1 MKQSLDLL
9 NQIIEHA
16 KQKDLEY
23 RNKMLRKHKASQ
35 AVGEDWLV
43 QHLRSLKELIILEN
57 VNSRHDRPIQEE
69 E

>member
-1 MKQSLDLL
+1 MKRSLDLL

-23 RNKMLRKHKASQ
+23 KNKMLRKHRASQ
-35 AVGEDWLV
+35 SVGESWMV
-43 QHLRSLKELIILEN
+43 QHLRSLKELITLEN
-57 VNSRHDRPIQEE
+57 VDSRHNRSIQEE